1 MEESFEA
8 MKARYIKEM
17 ERMRPPAP
25 LSPPEEKPAERPASE
40 RISPPVWAVTA
51 RGAMPVPDAEV
62 ILSRIVGGENTL
74 QGLGLTDSS
83 GRTRTFAL
91 PAPSAGRSQ
100 SLSASAPCAA
110 YDLLVRAEGFSAARY
125 LGIPVFDGIAS
136 VQKAVL
142 VPDADGETAVQES
155 GKEAVEL
162 LESRSS
168 PPISPFISD
177 ALTGTRRM

>member
-25 LSPPEEKPAERPASE
+25 LSPSEEKPAERPVSE
-40 RISPPVWAVTA
+40 RISPPEGDRTDPPVPEKNAEDTGVGYLTVWAVTA
-51 RGAMPVPDAEV
+51 QGAMPVPDAEV

-74 QGLGLTDSS
+74 QGFGLTDSS

-91 PAPSAGRSQ
+91 PTLSAGQSQ
-100 SLSASAPCAA
+100 SPSASAPYTA
-110 YDLLVRAEGFSAARY
+110 YDLLVRAEGFSVARY

-142 VPDADGETAVQES
+142 VPDAGGETAVQEF
-155 GKEAVEL
+155 GKEAVE
-162 LESRSS
+162 
-168 PPISPFISD
+168 
-177 ALTGTRRM
+177 

>member
-40 RISPPVWAVTA
+40 RISPPEGDRADPPVPEKNAEDTGVGYLTVWAVTA

-74 QGLGLTDSS
+74 QGFGLTDSS
-83 GRTRTFAL
+83 GRTRAFAL

-100 SLSASAPCAA
+100 SLSASAPYAA

-125 LGIPVFDGIAS
+125 LGILVFDGIAS
-136 VQKAVL
+136 VQRAVL
-142 VPDADGETAVQES
+142 VPDAGGETAVQEF
-155 GKEAVEL
+155 GKEAVE
-162 LESRSS
+162 
-168 PPISPFISD
+168 
-177 ALTGTRRM
+177 